1 MYFAFDHALG
11 QTYPCLLI
19 KEATPM
25 NHGCKSLFTLA
36 YALGERCRSMYDSD
50 RLDRNW
56 ESFSC
61 RPTLK

>member
-1 MYFAFDHALG
+1 MPDVYAVDHALD

-36 YALGERCRSMYDSD
+36 YALGERCRSMTVID
-50 RLDRNW
+50 W
-56 ESFSC
+56 TETGKSFHVG
-61 RPTLK
+61 LL